1 MEESWDY
8 HLPTYY
14 QAVGICFQ
22 RNLLLTLQNFFLAEP
37 ILKYCS
43 LNLFSMEPS
52 FRYCEML
59 TFRDLLSHKRWV
71 SMNSSTAV
79 NLLKSPVRRA
89 MLTLLKGWRT
99 WRWVKEH
106 SGRDISLFMLK
117 QSIET
122 GRKHSRIY
130 DFEIISTIG
139 ENKNEKFLKH
149 LLLQNCNRHWKVK
162 RTQ

>member
-1 MEESWDY
+1 MEESLDY
-8 HLPTYY
+8 HLPTYC
-14 QAVGICFQ
+14 QAVGIYFQ

-59 TFRDLLSHKRWV
+59 TFRELLSQKRWV
-71 SMNSSTAV
+71 SKNSSTAV
-79 NLLKSPVRRA
+79 NLFKSPVRRA
-89 MLTLLKGWRT
+89 VLTLLKGWRT

-122 GRKHSRIY
+122 GRKHWRIY
-130 DFEIISTIG
+130 NWDYIDNWRKKKRKISGALVIA
-139 ENKNEKFLKH
+139 ELQSSLKS
-149 LLLQNCNRHWKVK
+149 
-162 RTQ
+162 